1 MSKLAPVGH
10 NNPPNEDNAEFS
22 GQRLK
27 TIVARIEKLEADKAG
42 IAADIREIYAE
53 AKGTGFNVKTIRQVV
68 RLRKQREEQRREDE
82 ELLELY
88 KAAIG
93 ME

>member
-1 MSKLAPVGH
+1 MNKLANIGH
-10 NNPPNEDNAEFS
+10 NNPPNEEAAEFS

-27 TIVARIEKLEADKAG
+27 TIVERVEKLEEDKAG
-42 IAADIREIYAE
+42 IAADIRELYAE

-88 KAAIG
+88 KSAIG

>member
-1 MSKLAPVGH
+1 MSKQAGIGH
-10 NNPPNEDNAEFS
+10 NSGAAELS
-22 GQRLK
+22 PERLK
-27 TIVARIEKLEADKAG
+27 TIVARIEKLEEDKAG

-82 ELLELY
+82 ALLELY